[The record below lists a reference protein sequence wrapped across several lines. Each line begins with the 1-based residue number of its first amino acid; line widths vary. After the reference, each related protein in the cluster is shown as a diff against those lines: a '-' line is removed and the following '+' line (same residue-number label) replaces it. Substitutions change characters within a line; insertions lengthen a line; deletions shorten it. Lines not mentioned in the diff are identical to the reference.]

1 MDSPGPDGQRQARTF
16 MDKKMT
22 ADQNDHENID
32 DGQLP
37 LFELETPTA
46 EAPSPTEAHESLFQ
60 RALAGLPP
68 SPFSKYIVY
77 VDESGDHSLQSI
89 DNNYPVF
96 VLAFCVFHK
105 RHYSEQVVSALEKF
119 KFNYFGHDQIILHE
133 QEIRKERG
141 AFNIFRSKAQRIQF
155 MDELTGIIERSN
167 FILISC
173 VIDKRALSKQQ
184 GVSANPYHI
193 ALGFCLETLHDFLQ
207 EKNQHTLKTFVV
219 VECRGK
225 KEDNELELEF
235 RRVCDGN
242 NRLGISL
249 PFEVL
254 FADKKVMS
262 SGLQLADLVARPIG
276 LQVLK
281 PEQENRAFD
290 ILKRK
295 FYCDGG
301 RANVG
306 KGYEGRGFKIYP
318 ASESEKPR

>member
-1 MDSPGPDGQRQARTF
+1 MASE
-16 MDKKMT
+16 
-22 ADQNDHENID
+22 QNDPESTDNR
-32 DGQLP
+32 QLP
-37 LFELETPTA
+37 LFEQEASISGAFPQA
-46 EAPSPTEAHESLFQ
+46 EMAAEQEPSAVTE
-60 RALAGLPP
+60 LPP

-105 RHYSEQVVSALEKF
+105 RHYSERVVSALEKF
-119 KFNYFGHDQIILHE
+119 KFNYFGHDQVILHE

-141 AFNIFRSKAQRIQF
+141 AFNIFRSKEQRIQF

-173 VIDKRALSKQQ
+173 VIDKRTLSRQSD
-184 GVSANPYHI
+184 VVANPYHI
-193 ALGFCLETLHDFLQ
+193 ALGFCLETLYEFLK
-207 EKNQHTLKTFVV
+207 EKNQHTLKTHVV

-225 KEDNELELEF
+225 KEDKDLELEF

-242 NRLGISL
+242 NRLSHSF

-254 FADKKVMS
+254 FSDKKVMS

-276 LQVLK
+276 LKVLK
-281 PEQENRAFD
+281 PEQENRAFEV
-290 ILKRK
+290 LKLK

-301 RANVG
+301 REHVG
-306 KGYEGRGFKIYP
+306 IGYEGQGFRIYP
-318 ASESEKPR
+318 TLQSEKPR

>member
-1 MDSPGPDGQRQARTF
+1 
-16 MDKKMT
+16 MT
-22 ADQNDHENID
+22 PDQNDHENVD
-32 DGQLP
+32 DRQLP

-46 EAPSPTEAHESLFQ
+46 EASRPTETHEPLFQ
-60 RALAGLPP
+60 HPKTELPP

-119 KFNYFGHDQIILHE
+119 KFNHFGHDQIILHE
-133 QEIRKERG
+133 QDIRKERG
-141 AFNIFRSKAQRIQF
+141 AFNIFRSKEQRIQF
-155 MDELTGIIERSN
+155 MDELTGIIDRSN

-184 GVSANPYHI
+184 GSDANPYHL
-193 ALGFCLETLHDFLQ
+193 ALGFCVETLYEFLH

-242 NRLGISL
+242 NRLGMPM

-281 PEQENRAFD
+281 PSQENRAFD
-290 ILKRK
+290 VLKRK

-301 RANVG
+301 RENVG

-318 ASESEKPR
+318 APESEKPR